1 MKEATVTKNPE
12 ATLFRLSKQIGHLL
26 DENFFLSPESSS
38 TIVKIYTELLTQ
50 FEEKNI
56 EFNKLAIANKKLE
69 PSTISSQLAQQT
81 QKEITIIDDNQKPS
95 ISNQD
100 KIVIVSDVL
109 STGKTIQK
117 ATETIQNSHGQ
128 VVGTIILLDQQTS
141 AKNFEVIS
149 FITRDRMLAWGFA
162 EPTLNDLENKDFL
175 NIMRSSFETPDK
187 NSLGQN
193 EELVKKLVDQAIKN
207 RSDSK
212 I

>member
-1 MKEATVTKNPE
+1 MEKETAITKNPE
-12 ATLFRLSKQIGHLL
+12 ATLFRLSKQVGHLL

-38 TIVKIYTELLTQ
+38 TIVKIYTELLTR

-56 EFNKLAIANKKLE
+56 EFNKLVIANKKLE

-95 ISNQD
+95 ISSQD
-100 KIVIVSDVL
+100 KIIIISDVL

-128 VVGTIILLDQQTS
+128 VVGTIVLLDQQTS
-141 AKNFEVIS
+141 AKNFEIIS

-175 NIMRSSFETPDK
+175 NVMRFSFETSDK
-187 NSLGQN
+187 NL
-193 EELVKKLVDQAIKN
+193 LD
-207 RSDSK
+207 
-212 I
+212 